1 MKKLCVLDIGHTKK
15 KPGAKNIKSGLTE
28 FEFNND
34 LAIRIEKKVKKAKIQ
49 RIYRKTYIGLPGQI
63 NALNPDF
70 IIFLHCNAF
79 NCTASGTEVLYWH
92 KSTKGKKIAEILNR
106 NLVSYLR
113 LADRGIKPIDSDDRG
128 SLILRKTKAPAAI
141 SEPFFIDNDIDLDRA
156 LEDLDSFAQV
166 YANAIEEIV
175 DQIVDKLN

>member
-1 MKKLCVLDIGHTKK
+1 MKKLCVLDIGHSPKK
-15 KPGAKNIKSGLTE
+15 QGAKNVKRGLTE
-28 FEFNND
+28 FKFNDD
-34 LAIRIEKKVKKAKIQ
+34 LSIRIEQKVKKVKIQ
-49 RIYRKTYIGLPGQI
+49 RVYRKTYSALPGQI
-63 NALNPDF
+63 NSFNPDF
-70 IIFLHCNAF
+70 ILSLHCNAC
-79 NCTASGTEVLYWH
+79 NCIASGTEVLYWH
-92 KSTKGKKIAEILNR
+92 KSTKGKKMAEILKR

-128 SLILRKTKAPAAI
+128 SLILRKTKAPAVI

-175 DQIVDKLN
+175 EKLN